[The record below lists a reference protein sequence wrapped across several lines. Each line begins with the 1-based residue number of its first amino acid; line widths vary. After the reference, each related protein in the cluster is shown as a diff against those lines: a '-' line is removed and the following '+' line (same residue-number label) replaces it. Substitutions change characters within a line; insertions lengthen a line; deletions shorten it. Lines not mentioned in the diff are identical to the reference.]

1 MEKYD
6 EGAYRCSRIGRADC
20 QPDLCSARRAGLPR
34 KASSFS
40 RLINNFVSPD
50 EPTSVTGGDTLFG
63 SGIAA
68 AKRPHVI
75 EDRSHRIC
83 IYASMT
89 GGMRRKLAKNGG
101 RPPCGGNGAGR
112 RVPGFGEETPGSA
125 TYVSIR
131 K

>member
-6 EGAYRCSRIGRADC
+6 EGAYRCSPIGRADC

-50 EPTSVTGGDTLFG
+50 KPTSVTGGDTLFG

-68 AKRPHVI
+68 PELASQRTRPPACNRRPSRSGRILERPTKFELIVNLKNANALGLSIPPALPLRADEVI
-75 EDRSHRIC
+75 E
-83 IYASMT
+83 
-89 GGMRRKLAKNGG
+89 
-101 RPPCGGNGAGR
+101 
-112 RVPGFGEETPGSA
+112 
-125 TYVSIR
+125 
-131 K
+131 